1 MGYKR
6 VIRKIAKFILASQPE
21 SFVQVNV
28 GQIQCGHTLQDKKI
42 VITGGG
48 SGLGY
53 AMAKKFVS
61 EGAEVLISGRNDEKL
76 SATAKNLGD
85 HAKDRKSV
93 V

>member
-48 SGLGY
+48 NGLGY
-53 AMAKKFVS
+53 AMAKKS
-61 EGAEVLISGRNDEKL
+61 SRKGLKSL
-76 SATAKNLGD
+76 SQGEM
-85 HAKDRKSV
+85 RRS
-93 V
+93 

>member
-6 VIRKIAKFILASQPE
+6 VVRKIAKFILASQPE

-28 GQIQCGHTLQDKKI
+28 GQIHCGHTLQDKKI
-42 VITGGG
+42 VVTGGG

-61 EGAEVLISGRNDEKL
+61 EGADVLISGRNEEKL
-76 SATAKNLGD
+76 SAAVKKLGE
-85 HAKDRKSV
+85 HAKY
-93 V
+93 